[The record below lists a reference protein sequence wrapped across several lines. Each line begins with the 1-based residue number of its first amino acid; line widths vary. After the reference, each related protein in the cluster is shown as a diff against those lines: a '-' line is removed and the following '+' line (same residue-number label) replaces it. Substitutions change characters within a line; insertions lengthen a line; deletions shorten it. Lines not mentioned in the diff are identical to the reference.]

1 MAADR
6 GTCIITI
13 QWDNEVGGYVLV
25 CSKHYPQLRENH
37 SLRHACGV
45 PPPSKRE
52 ANNGSLFEG
61 AVGVADWGS
70 A

>member
-1 MAADR
+1 M
-6 GTCIITI
+6 
-13 QWDNEVGGYVLV
+13 
-25 CSKHYPQLRENH
+25 SKISEMVEKMEKSEIHYPQLRENH